1 MTIMRRGKGLSL
13 RKRVPQRY
21 RSVEPRTEIWLSLHT
36 DSETIAHQKAPL
48 VWHEQIEA
56 WEAKLA
62 GDTEEAEARHAAARR
77 LAEVRGYRYL
87 SADKVASLPRGALL
101 ERVEEVARRGA
112 DPVEAAALLGG
123 EAEPPITV
131 SRALEL
137 YWGFAR
143 DQVLNKSPDQLRRWR
158 NPRIKAINTFKEVI
172 GDKPLAQITRDDML
186 AFREFWL
193 NRIEAEGVTPNS
205 ANKDLTHLGSVLRSV
220 VEKKKLAVVLPLG
233 GLSLKEGEKAQ
244 RLPFSDSW
252 IRDRLLAPGA
262 LDGMNAQ
269 ERCILQV
276 VINTGMRPSEVAAL
290 RPAEIVLQ
298 AKVPHLS
305 LQPLGRELK
314 SAAARRVMPL
324 LGIALEAMRQF
335 PEGFPRYREN
345 SASLSAAMNKYLR
358 GNGLMETTRHTI
370 YSLRHAFED
379 RMLAARIDER
389 IRCDLMGHSLGRE
402 RYGLGASLEHTAELL
417 APISF

>member
-1 MTIMRRGKGLSL
+1 MTILRRGKGLVL

-36 DSETIAHQKAPL
+36 DSETIASQKAPRI
-48 VWHEQIEA
+48 WHEQIEA

-205 ANKDLTHLGSVLRSV
+205 ANKDLTHLGSVLRTV

-244 RLPFSDSW
+244 RLPFSDGW
-252 IRDRLLAPGA
+252 IRDHLLAPGA

-276 VINTGMRPSEVAAL
+276 VINTGMRPSEVAAQKGCDTATG
-290 RPAEIVLQ
+290 RNCAAGEGAASVAATARAGVEIC
-298 AKVPHLS
+298 
-305 LQPLGRELK
+305 GG
-314 SAAARRVMPL
+314 AAGDA
-324 LGIALEAMRQF
+324 
-335 PEGFPRYREN
+335 
-345 SASLSAAMNKYLR
+345 ASGDCS
-358 GNGLMETTRHTI
+358 
-370 YSLRHAFED
+370 
-379 RMLAARIDER
+379 
-389 IRCDLMGHSLGRE
+389 
-402 RYGLGASLEHTAELL
+402 
-417 APISF
+417 